1 MNQLAILQPVP
12 AKAVSLADTEGDD
25 DVRDYVLAEKAQ
37 SSRRAYA
44 LDFRYFSGWCLSAGL
59 DSLPALPKTLARY
72 LTWLAKHRGLKAA
85 TIARRAAAVRYV
97 HQISGHASPTDAMLV
112 KATIRGIRRTLGAA
126 PTQKAALVAKQ
137 IGLMLDTCDG
147 SLLANR
153 DRALLALGFAAA
165 LRRSELV
172 ALQVEDLTFVDRGLD
187 VRIRRSKGD
196 QEGKGVTLAVPHG
209 DHLMPVEAVQAW
221 LTASGIATGP
231 VFRPVRKGSRLGDT
245 ALTPHAV
252 GVLAKKRAR
261 LVGIDPATI
270 SGHSLRA
277 GYVTSCVEHGVAPML
292 IAEQSRHKSLDML
305 LVYSRRVDRYRQ
317 HSGKAFL

>member
-1 MNQLAILQPVP
+1 MSQLATITP
-12 AKAVSLADTEGDD
+12 APARAVSLADTDGDD
-25 DVRDYVLAEKAQ
+25 DLRDYVLAEKAE
-37 SSRRAYA
+37 STRRAYA
-44 LDFRYFSGWCLSAGL
+44 LDFSYFRGWCLTAGL
-59 DSLPALPKTLARY
+59 EALPASPKTLARY
-72 LTWLAKHRGLKAA
+72 LTWLARHRGLKAA

-112 KATIRGIRRTLGAA
+112 KATIRGIRRTIGAA

-147 SLLANR
+147 SLLGRR

-172 ALQVEDLTFVDRGLD
+172 ALQVEDLTFVERGLD
-187 VRIRRSKGD
+187 VQIRRSKGD
-196 QEGKGVTLAVPHG
+196 QEGRGITLAVPHG
-209 DHLMPVEAVQAW
+209 DHLMPVEAVKAW
-221 LTASGIATGP
+221 LAASEITEGP
-231 VFRPVRKGSRLGDT
+231 VFRPVLKGSRGGAT

-261 LVGIDPATI
+261 LVGLDPASI

-277 GYVTSCVEHGVAPML
+277 GYVTSCVESGVAPML

-305 LVYSRRVDRYRQ
+305 LVYSRRFDRYRQ
-317 HSGKAFL
+317 HSGRAFL